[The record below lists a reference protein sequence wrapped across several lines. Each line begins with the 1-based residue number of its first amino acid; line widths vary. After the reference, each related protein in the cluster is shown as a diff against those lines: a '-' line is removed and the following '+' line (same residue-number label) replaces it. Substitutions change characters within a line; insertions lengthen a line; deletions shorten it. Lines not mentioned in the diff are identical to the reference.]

1 MVRGALLKGLLV
13 ALSLAI
19 AGLMATGVPA
29 EAGGAFPKKV
39 RIAAGQSTMAG
50 PLSVGIGRSVVVETG
65 DAVADVLVSDPTVA
79 DAVVRTPHR
88 VFVLGVKAGQANLFL
103 FGAGGRQIASLD
115 LTVAQD
121 TSELNNLIR
130 RLVPGSNVNAE
141 IANNAIILSGTV
153 LTPLDSQKAIEI
165 AKGYSGGSADSE
177 TSNVINMLNVIGKE
191 QVFLKVTI
199 AEVERTLV
207 KRLGINFD
215 SVSIGTG
222 AYGIGYTGYN
232 SSLLDTAT
240 ATLGFTKGATSVN
253 AELKALQ
260 EDGVVRTLAE
270 PTLTAISGENASFL
284 VGGEYPIPVAQ
295 DNNKVSIEFKPFGVG
310 LDFTPVVLSSGRISL
325 RVKTEVSELTSEG
338 SIDIGGLTIQALKVR
353 RAESTVELPSGGA
366 LVMAGLLR
374 DNFEDTLKSVPGLA
388 KLPILGALFKSR
400 DYQRNQTELVIF
412 VTPYM
417 VKPTSPSKLARPDD
431 NLAPAGDAESLF
443 FDRLNRVYRVDP
455 AAPAGS
461 YQGQVG
467 FIYE

>member
-13 ALSLAI
+13 ALGLAM
-19 AGLMATGVPA
+19 AGLIATGAPA
-29 EAGGAFPKKV
+29 DAGNAFPKKV
-39 RIAAGQSTMAG
+39 RIAAGQGTMAA

-65 DAVADVLVSDPTVA
+65 DAVADVMVSDPTIA

-121 TSELNNLIR
+121 TSELNNLIT
-130 RLVPGSNVNAE
+130 RLVPGSNVHVE
-141 IANNAIILSGTV
+141 VANNAIILSGTV

-165 AKGYSGGSADSE
+165 AKGYSGSGDGDK
-177 TSNVINMLNVIGKE
+177 SNVINMLNVMGKE

-222 AYGIGYTGYN
+222 AYSLGYTGFN
-232 SSLLDTAT
+232 STLLDTAE
-240 ATLGFTKGATSVN
+240 ASLGFSKGSTSIQ
-253 AELKALQ
+253 AKLQALQ

-295 DNNKVSIEFKPFGVG
+295 DNNKISIEFKPFGVG
-310 LDFTPVVLSSGRISL
+310 LDFTPIVLSGGRISL
-325 RVKTEVSELTSEG
+325 RVKTEVSELTSDG
-338 SIDIGGLTIQALKVR
+338 SIDISGLTIQALKVR

-400 DYQRNQTELVIF
+400 DYQRNQTELVVF
-412 VTPYM
+412 VTPYI
-417 VKPTSPSKLARPDD
+417 VKPTSPAKLARPDK
-431 NLAPAGDAESLF
+431 NLAPASDAESLF
-443 FDRLNRVYRVDP
+443 FDRLNRVYRADP
-455 AAPAGS
+455 AAPTGS